1 MIVSLNIQ
9 EEYKKNPKISFEN
22 QFGDILSEL
31 DDALSPIDISDY
43 EDEISYRNSLLQ
55 DKKIKRLNSNTFLVS
70 DRSDSSISY
79 KFNLDIDN
87 QSTGID
93 ILV

>member
-9 EEYKKNPKISFEN
+9 EEYRKNQKISFEN
-22 QFGDILSEL
+22 EFGAILSEL
-31 DDALSPIDISDY
+31 DDALSPIDITDY

>member
-1 MIVSLNIQ
+1 M
-9 EEYKKNPKISFEN
+9 KISFEN
-22 QFGDILSEL
+22 EFGAILSEL
-31 DDALSPIDISDY
+31 DDALSPINISDFK
-43 EDEISYRNSLLQ
+43 DEISYRNSFLQ

-79 KFNLDIDN
+79 KYNLDIDN